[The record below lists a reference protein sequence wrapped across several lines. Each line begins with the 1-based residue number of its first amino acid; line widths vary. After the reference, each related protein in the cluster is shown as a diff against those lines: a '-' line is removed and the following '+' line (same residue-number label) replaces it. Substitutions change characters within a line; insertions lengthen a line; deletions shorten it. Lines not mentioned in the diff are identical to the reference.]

1 MIALGSGGL
10 TGLGLG
16 QSRQKYEYIPV
27 VESDSIFA
35 VVGEELGFVGAVLV
49 IGILFYLVWRG
60 LQLSKAAPDPFGR
73 LLVAGIMSLIAI
85 QALINLLGVSG
96 IIPFTGVPLPFISSG
111 GTSLIVLL
119 SAIGIVLNVSRQV
132 NNTNRTT

>member
-1 MIALGSGGL
+1 M
-10 TGLGLG
+10 
-16 QSRQKYEYIPV
+16 

-132 NNTNRTT
+132 NNSNRTT